1 MSPSKIPAKTLALIF
16 AFAGAGS
23 LWAADRDRFISE
35 PMDTNPNARDLEP
48 WKEQAAAK
56 LPPWPQ
62 DADLVEFGVSD
73 PATAF
78 RHYIDTKSLSVD
90 AQKIV
95 RYTVVVESGSGARN
109 VAYEGIR
116 CTPTG
121 QHRIY
126 AYGVSGKFEAVPDA
140 PWHGVTESTVP
151 RYARDLQRFYLCVPL
166 KFEPRPVKEMP
177 RILSGRGN
185 PRDQSGFLT
194 D

>member
-1 MSPSKIPAKTLALIF
+1 MSPRMTATKSLFLILALT
-16 AFAGAGS
+16 AAGPLA
-23 LWAADRDRFISE
+23 AADRDRFISE
-35 PMDTNPNARDLEP
+35 PMDTNPNVKEVEP
-48 WKEQAAAK
+48 WKEQAAGK

-62 DADLVEFGVSD
+62 DADLVEFHISG
-73 PATAF
+73 PKTPL

-90 AQKIV
+90 AQQIV

-116 CTPTG
+116 CTPNG

-126 AYGVSGKFEAVPDA
+126 AYGQAGQFELVPDA
-140 PWHGVTESTVP
+140 PWRGVTDQAVP
-151 RYARDLQRFYLCVPL
+151 PYARDLQRFFLCIPL

-185 PRDQSGFLT
+185 ARDQSGFLT